1 MPAWQLS
8 INAYFSG
15 TMSVLPKLIKRYPQR
30 EKQLLQLQACALA
43 CGMDETVKW
52 GIPTFTFQGK
62 NILSIAAFKSYAGIW
77 FFEGALL
84 TDKEHVLVNAQEGK
98 TKMQWQ
104 WRFSEGERIPE
115 RKVKA
120 YMQEAMRV
128 SKRKVAPSPPKET
141 RAILMP
147 IELQQA
153 LLQHAKAAG
162 LFEQL
167 PPSHRKAYITYVAE
181 AKQIAT
187 RKRRADK
194 CITLILEK
202 KGLYEKY
209 R

>member
-1 MPAWQLS
+1 
-8 INAYFSG
+8 
-15 TMSVLPKLIKRYPQR
+15 MSVLPKLIKRYPQR

-98 TKMQWQ
+98 TKMQRQ

-128 SKRKVAPSPPKET
+128 SGHVATAPVDKQSIKLEIPQELEQ
-141 RAILMP
+141 A
-147 IELQQA
+147 LQQNP
-153 LLQHAKAAG
+153 AAAQFFQE
-162 LFEQL
+162 LA
-167 PPSHRKAYITYVAE
+167 PSHRREYANYVRE
-181 AKQIAT
+181 AKQLTT
-187 RKRRADK
+187 RIRRTEK
-194 CITLILEK
+194 SITLILDK

-209 R
+209 T